1 MKLQI
6 TVQTLEWKKI
16 NRGRGRGYGTFRGIE
31 EIASRFSRGKLK
43 TMWNFL
49 GMIKKK
55 LCGISR
61 GLGFRS

>member
-1 MKLQI
+1 M
-6 TVQTLEWKKI
+6 TKKKQVGEG
-16 NRGRGRGYGTFRGIE
+16 GRYGIFRDIE
-31 EIASRFSRGKLK
+31 EIASEFLK